1 MSKWTGKKSPVN
13 LPRGRRDSASINISH
28 FHKGIPVWIENT
40 YEEKSSHYRSTL
52 LPVNYSTRPTWIPGV
67 VQSVDTAKKEVS
79 IRTNYTPPMIVSR
92 TVSEVWPRNRTKGTL
107 DDMVYF
113 HHFVLL
119 KFSLCVAGD

>member
-52 LPVNYSTRPTWIPGV
+52 LPVNYSTRPTWIPGGGNGCWQHQ
-67 VQSVDTAKKEVS
+67 VQCHV
-79 IRTNYTPPMIVSR
+79 
-92 TVSEVWPRNRTKGTL
+92 
-107 DDMVYF
+107 F
-113 HHFVLL
+113 LL
-119 KFSLCVAGD
+119 YHQV

>member
-52 LPVNYSTRPTWIPGV
+52 LPVNYSTRPTWIPQRGCVRCTNDNSCNSLSNAFSCQSFSFGV
-67 VQSVDTAKKEVS
+67 YGKS
-79 IRTNYTPPMIVSR
+79 ILFF
-92 TVSEVWPRNRTKGTL
+92 VWL
-107 DDMVYF
+107 W
-113 HHFVLL
+113 FVL
-119 KFSLCVAGD
+119 CIA

>member
-52 LPVNYSTRPTWIPGV
+52 LPVNYSTRPTFPFYFLFGCRLCCALHDILSLV
-67 VQSVDTAKKEVS
+67 C
-79 IRTNYTPPMIVSR
+79 
-92 TVSEVWPRNRTKGTL
+92 TL
-107 DDMVYF
+107 PHWLVCNIYI
-113 HHFVLL
+113 
-119 KFSLCVAGD
+119 